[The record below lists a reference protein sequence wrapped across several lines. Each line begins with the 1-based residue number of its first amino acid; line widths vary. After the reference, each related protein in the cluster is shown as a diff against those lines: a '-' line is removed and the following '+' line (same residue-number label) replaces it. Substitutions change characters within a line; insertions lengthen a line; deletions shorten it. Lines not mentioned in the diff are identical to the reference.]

1 MLMIIAVWRFRKY
14 IGIMKL
20 IANMNLKNNVD
31 IVLSQMFFSEIFFV
45 AASSEIWIPNES
57 ESPSAIA
64 IINTAPM
71 INDLE
76 WVPEF
81 NPIINPRVVIIPEV
95 NPKPNPFF
103 IDDFMW

>member
-1 MLMIIAVWRFRKY
+1 MLMIIAIWRFRRY

-20 IANMNLKNNVD
+20 IAKMNLKNNVE
-31 IVLSQMFFSEIFFV
+31 IVLSQMLFCEIFFV
-45 AASSEIWIPNES
+45 DASSEIWIPNES
-57 ESPSAIA
+57 DSPSAIA
-64 IINTAPM
+64 IINIAPI

-81 NPIINPRVVIIPEV
+81 NPIISPRVVIIPDV

-103 IDDFMW
+103 IEGFIL